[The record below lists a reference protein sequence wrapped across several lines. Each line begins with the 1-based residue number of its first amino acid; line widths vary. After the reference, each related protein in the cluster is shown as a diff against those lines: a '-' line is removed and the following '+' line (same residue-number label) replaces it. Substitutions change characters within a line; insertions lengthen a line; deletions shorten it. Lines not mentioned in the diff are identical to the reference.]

1 MSKRIDLF
9 LTITGLC
16 VVAGFVYLLA
26 SLDEYEQARDDH
38 RASFITNERV
48 TNLHHELVKGE

>member
-38 RASFITNERV
+38 RASFITNEHV

>member
-38 RASFITNERV
+38 RGMFVTNEHV
-48 TNLHHELVKGE
+48 TNLHHELVEGE

>member
-1 MSKRIDLF
+1 MSKRVDLF

-38 RASFITNERV
+38 RGMFVTNERV
-48 TNLHHELVKGE
+48 TNLHHELVKDD